1 MIKERKKEGS
11 PSLKENTWA
20 RILEEAAVTEITFS
34 TERRDGAQLFFVSQS
49 LEEKSH
55 TPVRTHTNTHIHT
68 YLSDRTCLFPYFPI
82 CPQETNAGIF
92 FLAVSSPSCPPSLS
106 PTPSLSMPL
115 GQSVHT
121 WTHTSWHI
129 HSSLPLPLSPSPSL
143 AVFPRPHVHTHA
155 HMPRVAGSQ
164 LLHCRKLPFDPPPSN
179 LLPSLSLSLSPCI
192 SEYPSTTLNP
202 HPSLRP
208 ISF

>member
-55 TPVRTHTNTHIHT
+55 TPVHTHTQTPT
-68 YLSDRTCLFPYFPI
+68 YTFTFQTEHVSFLIFPFVHRK
-82 CPQETNAGIF
+82 QTQ
-92 FLAVSSPSCPPSLS
+92 VSSFLPFPLLLALLPSPPLPPSLCRS
-106 PTPSLSMPL
+106 VKAFTHGHTHPDTYTPLSRCLSRHLPPSQSSL
-115 GQSVHT
+115 VHT
-121 WTHTSWHI
+121 STHTRTCREWQVANFYTAGNC
-129 HSSLPLPLSPSPSL
+129 LS
-143 AVFPRPHVHTHA
+143 T
-155 HMPRVAGSQ
+155 
-164 LLHCRKLPFDPPPSN
+164 PPPPICS
-179 LLPSLSLSLSPCI
+179 PLSLSPCI